1 MFYTALVLMLC
12 SYAWFSFRVWNNEM
26 HEILIFIRR
35 LPLILFGI
43 RILLLGGRHPK
54 YMLGCLLVSAV
65 LFMSSR
71 ITDNRELLR
80 LGMAVMASREVRNR
94 ITVRIY
100 QWLYLL
106 VPLAGLILYLLGIAF
121 DLQTHELGME
131 GHSWGLINPNVLA
144 MLLFGFLLSVLLYVP
159 LRRNGAV
166 LAVCWTAAAVIWV
179 LTLSKAVVLVLLLL
193 PLFYMSQFA
202 GVGPMGW
209 LALVGGTAALFRSF
223 GWRKHI

>member
-1 MFYTALVLMLC
+1 MKNLFVIWEDLDRRFGAGVFYTALVLMLC
-12 SYAWFSFRVWNNEM
+12 SYAWFSFRVWDNEM

-43 RILLLGGRHPK
+43 RIVLLGGRHPK

-131 GHSWGLINPNVLA
+131 GHSWTDKPECAGHA
-144 MLLFGFLLSVLLYVP
+144 
-159 LRRNGAV
+159 AV
-166 LAVCWTAAAVIWV
+166 WLPAVCPALRTAAPEWSSAGGV
-179 LTLSKAVVLVLLLL
+179 LD
-193 PLFYMSQFA
+193 
-202 GVGPMGW
+202 GCCRDMG
-209 LALVGGTAALFRSF
+209 AHTE
-223 GWRKHI
+223 